1 MENKDFFIE
10 SDNSDRYKHQLDVWY
25 RTYNIQRER
34 IELYYDFLS
43 SLYELIDD
51 TFLGAD
57 VLYDEIDQLG
67 HFTWCWN
74 KTIDNFSKEKIHF
87 KDKGNHY
94 EYLWNFFYEAYYLN
108 KNEGRDNR
116 ISEYIYKLFD
126 FRYKKSRSEL
136 DILTEVYKLLDVN
149 LKK

>member
-10 SDNSDRYKHQLDVWY
+10 SNNSDRYKHQLDIWY

-57 VLYDEIDQLG
+57 VLYNETEQLG

-74 KTIDNFSKEKIHF
+74 KTIENFIKEKIFF
-87 KDKGNHY
+87 KERGNHY
-94 EYLWNFFYEAYYLN
+94 EYLWNFFYGAYYIN
-108 KNEGRDNR
+108 KIEDRDNR
-116 ISEYIYKLFD
+116 VSEYIYKLFD
-126 FRYKKSRSEL
+126 FRHKKSRSEL